1 MTDEFFNILII
12 ILILLGCTYFYFN
25 TIQMDTT
32 PLREGLDLMGG
43 SGSKTKSK
51 SKSNSIY
58 PTSSSSGSTENER
71 DGASKYVDKL
81 THEVTKMKT
90 GLNIATYRTDY
101 ENVLIQL
108 NDYIG
113 YAMLKTA
120 LDVQINLDD
129 PSSAVSAFTNLN
141 QLNAT
146 STTLNSLMTWL
157 DNEK

>member
-101 ENVLIQL
+101 ENVSFTGGAGTTAAIANRPSESVFSTRFQL
-108 NDYIG
+108 
-113 YAMLKTA
+113 
-120 LDVQINLDD
+120 
-129 PSSAVSAFTNLN
+129 AF
-141 QLNAT
+141 
-146 STTLNSLMTWL
+146 
-157 DNEK
+157 